1 MGLVV
6 NTNVTA
12 LIMQRNLAKTT
23 TEIGTYMER
32 LSTGFRVNSATDD
45 AAGLALSESLESQ
58 ISASNS
64 VIRDADIAVEAAS
77 LTRTQILQ
85 QASASLLQQANQP
98 PSLALSLL

>member
-85 QASASLLQQANQP
+85 QASASLLQQANQA